1 MADDIYIVVEDASE
15 DVFIVVEEINDD
27 VYIQIVEVGE
37 KGDAG
42 ATGQAGNIA
51 EVTVSENILAFDPI
65 NSDGTKANSAI
76 VGKRGQLIGLALA
89 NINNGLS
96 GNAVLFGEIT
106 NPAWSFVA
114 GNIVYL
120 NGTTVSTTPPSTGF
134 IQKIGTMKSSTT
146 LEINI
151 GTVILI

>member
-27 VYIQIVEVGE
+27 VYIQVVEVGE

-51 EVTVSENILAFDPI
+51 EVTVSENILSFDPI

-76 VGKRGQLIGLALA
+76 C
-89 NINNGLS
+89 
-96 GNAVLFGEIT
+96 
-106 NPAWSFVA
+106 
-114 GNIVYL
+114 
-120 NGTTVSTTPPSTGF
+120 PPLRTKGF
-134 IQKIGTMKSSTT
+134 FCAIFF
-146 LEINI
+146 
-151 GTVILI
+151 